1 MWWCGGGGAGGV
13 RGGRRGGRAI
23 SVSRARLAE
32 SSVVAEE
39 LAVVGVVGE
48 LGVVL
53 ERAEDGHHQLVAQ
66 QNLVD
71 GGVVE

>member
-1 MWWCGGGGAGGV
+1 MWWGE
-13 RGGRRGGRAI
+13 RGGREASGVDGGAAGR

-32 SSVVAEE
+32 APVVAEE

-53 ERAEDGHHQLVAQ
+53 ERAEDGHHELVAQ